1 MSESHDY
8 DVAPAG
14 CCHQPC
20 FGKKERRVCPVLGVV
35 AGVMSGSVEG
45 KIGVFGGTQQVFCK
59 ERAINQGCSLEL
71 SVSNLHWQTCEP
83 GCGLGGCL
91 CRPLQGRARC

>member
-1 MSESHDY
+1 MCLRATATTWPLLSAATS
-8 DVAPAG
+8 PALG
-14 CCHQPC
+14 
-20 FGKKERRVCPVLGVV
+20 RRNGVRPVLGVV

-91 CRPLQGRARC
+91 CRSLQGRARC